1 MTTIRAFCPQIR
13 AFFPIFRKR
22 AGETSPTPPSSY
34 VPALWQPRS
43 QSKLR
48 RIWNTTTCSIL
59 FISCESNISYSLIC
73 QKNWTK
79 GAKWL
84 KMLEFQ
90 HSSYVS
96 ALFPPK
102 LNLRVEQK
110 GLGTQIYSILSQF
123 LPNSVWSMP
132 GPVQNLERTD
142 HNGWKYYQ
150 LTIFHIVWALLHNKQ
165 DHKTKQ
171 KQLCMQLHVTLLSFH
186 AIIM

>member
-13 AFFPIFRKR
+13 AFFSIFRKR
-22 AGETSPTPPSSY
+22 AGETSPTPSSSY
-34 VPALWQPRS
+34 VPTLCQHRS

-48 RIWNTTTCSIL
+48 SIWNTTTCSIL

-110 GLGTQIYSILSQF
+110 HWGHKYTAYSHNFYQTQYDLCQDLPKILREQTVMAENTINWPFFILFEHSSI
-123 LPNSVWSMP
+123 P
-132 GPVQNLERTD
+132 T
-142 HNGWKYYQ
+142 K
-150 LTIFHIVWALLHNKQ
+150 I
-165 DHKTKQ
+165 TKQ
-171 KQLCMQLHVTLLSFH
+171 NKNNCACNYMWHSYHFKQL
-186 AIIM
+186 